1 MKTYDDLY
9 FGLRLDY
16 INDGGKLMNFV
27 EDGSCGV
34 IRFKT
39 SSASD
44 FVIPGKELLGS
55 NGYPYTAHG
64 FTSGNNGRLGVPE
77 WYVGKGKYATI
88 EDGSELWE
96 VYSNGQ
102 EVLRAVFKDNKFHA
116 IK

>member
-1 MKTYDDLY
+1 
-9 FGLRLDY
+9 
-16 INDGGKLMNFV
+16 MNFV

-44 FVIPGKELLGS
+44 FAIPGKELLGS

-88 EDGSELWE
+88 EDGSEIWE
-96 VYSNGQ
+96 VFNDGR
-102 EVLRAVFKDNKFHA
+102 ETLRAVYKDGKFNT